1 MYGILTCT
9 WVNCWVNF
17 GKYSIHRAFWIYIYI
32 LDVYKYAKFFERIFD
47 NSNPIPIVLH
57 TNRYMAK
64 QGFWLVL
71 NWINWINWLIVDEP
85 MLYIILNHVDGV
97 HM

>member
-1 MYGILTCT
+1 MLISL
-9 WVNCWVNF
+9 
-17 GKYSIHRAFWIYIYI
+17 
-32 LDVYKYAKFFERIFD
+32 RIFN

-71 NWINWINWLIVDEP
+71 NRINWINWLMVDEP
-85 MLYIILNHVDGV
+85 MIYIILNHVDGV
-97 HM
+97 HMKNLTEHDLARRLSKLSPA